1 MLMTCAECGC
11 VVDRGVVA
19 RACPRAPDCC
29 CGESTRR
36 RGRRGPPE
44 RRGSRELVARRR
56 PNRNEERPEPTGGGR
71 RATSVGA
78 RRPEAEG
85 GLDHVLE
92 GRAGLLV
99 AAGLETAV
107 GVHPQALR
115 RHGADRPCRA
125 GPAICV
131 GARTYSGDGCRT
143 QPGPTARSK
152 PNGELTDHLHVGA
165 GRLERDHVDVEA
177 AQRVRGS
184 SRTRSS
190 TCGCGPDGRPAPAV
204 ARRKHLR
211 RPRQVPPS
219 RRSARRG

>member
-131 GARTYSGDGCRT
+131 GARYLLGRVDVVHAGADGAVEAE
-143 QPGPTARSK
+143 PASSPTTSMWERA
-152 PNGELTDHLHVGA
+152 A
-165 GRLERDHVDVEA
+165 FERDHVDVEA

-204 ARRKHLR
+204 ARRKHSVAHAR
-211 RPRQVPPS
+211 YPS